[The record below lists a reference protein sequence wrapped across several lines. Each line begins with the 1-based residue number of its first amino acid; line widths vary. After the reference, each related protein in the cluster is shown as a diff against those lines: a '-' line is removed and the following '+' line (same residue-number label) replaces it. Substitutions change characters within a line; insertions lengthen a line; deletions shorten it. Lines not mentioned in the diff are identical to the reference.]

1 SSPSPPFSSSYS
13 YIDWRSFSHSVYS
26 ISTPLISHCCSLS
39 LPSLAVHS
47 VSLSHSMLDHLYSIY
62 QTLDYRSM
70 GEPEVADLNFIGF
83 NQDAKALAVGHHKGY
98 AVYSL
103 LNVLETPVV
112 QYENDS
118 MPDVL
123 LVERM
128 FNSSLL
134 TLVSRKNPRLMQVYH
149 FINRSLI
156 CEHKFGSSILNVKMN
171 RDRLV
176 VCLEECIHVYN
187 LRDMKVMHTICDTPP
202 NRSGMIDLSS
212 CGSLLAYPGST
223 SSGQVHMFDAMSLSA
238 VNSFMAHANPLSALR
253 FNSEGTKI
261 ATASTKGTVIRVFS
275 VPNGTK
281 LFEFQRGVR
290 PCVMHSLCF
299 SADSLYL
306 CSSSNTET
314 IHVYKLAKPEEQ
326 PHAEPTATGGWLE
339 YMQQTASS
347 YLKVGEFLR
356 ETDFAV
362 ARLPASQRTVAA
374 MITLSGQ
381 QHLLVASTDGFIYC
395 FRVPT
400 EGGQCELIKQHR
412 VGQPGARGSPPSEGA
427 PTRPPRAGDRGG
439 ERSTPPDTSDLDEFP
454 PMSHNSGH

>member
-1 SSPSPPFSSSYS
+1 M
-13 YIDWRSFSHSVYS
+13 SFSMFDMWWNMNRVN
-26 ISTPLISHCCSLS
+26 
-39 LPSLAVHS
+39 
-47 VSLSHSMLDHLYSIY
+47 SM
-62 QTLDYRSM
+62 SM
-70 GEPEVADLNFIGF
+70 GETEVADLNFIGF
-83 NQDAKALAVGHHKGY
+83 NQDAKALAIGHHKGY

-103 LNVLETPVV
+103 LNVLEAPVL
-112 QYENDS
+112 QYENES
-118 MPDVL
+118 TPDIR

-134 TLVSRKNPRLMQVYH
+134 TLVSLKNPRLMQVYH
-149 FINRSLI
+149 FMNRSLI

-171 RDRLV
+171 RDRLI

-187 LRDMKVMHTICDTPP
+187 LRDMKQVMHTICDTPP
-202 NRSGMIDLSS
+202 NRTGMIDLSS
-212 CGSLLAYPGST
+212 CGSPSLLAYPGST
-223 SSGQVHMFDAMSLSA
+223 SSGQVHMFDAMSLTS

-253 FNSEGTKI
+253 FNAEGTKI

-299 SADSLYL
+299 SADSNYL

-314 IHVYKLAKPEEQ
+314 IHVYKLAKAEEQ
-326 PHAEPTATGGWLE
+326 PQAEVASGGGWLE
-339 YMQQTASS
+339 YMQQTASA

-362 ARLPASQRTVAA
+362 ARLPASQKTVAA
-374 MITLSGQ
+374 MITLSGL
-381 QHLLVASTDGFIYC
+381 QHLLVASTDGFVYC
-395 FRVPT
+395 FRVPVD
-400 EGGQCELIKQHR
+400 GGQCELIKQHR
-412 VGQPGARGSPPSEGA
+412 VGGKGARGSPPTEGGTP